1 MTEHRD
7 LSNRP
12 NPHSLWQNV
21 TNESWPPGTTART
34 LRDADHAIKVIARI
48 VFEVDGEQYLAA
60 RATRWTRQHVC
71 VAISDPR
78 LQVSFVW
85 LNPADVRRRGEHDP
99 A

>member
-1 MTEHRD
+1 MSQHRD
-7 LSNRP
+7 GSDRP
-12 NPHSLWQNV
+12 NPHSLWQDV
-21 TNESWPPGTTART
+21 TNESWPPGTIART
-34 LRDADHAIKVIARI
+34 LRDADHAIDVTARV
-48 VFEVDGEQYLAA
+48 VFALDGEQYLPG

-85 LNPADVRRRGEHDP
+85 LNPADVRRRGEQDP